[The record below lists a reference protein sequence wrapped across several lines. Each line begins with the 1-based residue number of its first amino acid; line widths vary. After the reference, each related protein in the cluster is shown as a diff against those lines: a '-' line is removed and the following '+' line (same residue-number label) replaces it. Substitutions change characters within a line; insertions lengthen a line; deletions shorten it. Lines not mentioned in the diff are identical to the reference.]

1 MLKQFLVKEI
11 SNTLDRKLNIESQ
24 LRENNMELNEIN
36 EHIRLIKQGMNQSE
50 TIFRPGSVVSND
62 ERLISELKQ
71 KKKSITEDN
80 VALQSIIDDLN
91 DKLDEIQKVYDY
103 VNKAEQ
109 YDNLEKYGKNFVDKS
124 EETSYLQMLEI
135 QEMERQRIARD
146 LHDSVVQN
154 LTNIVHKVEFSSMI
168 MSKDP
173 IKAKLEMKTIEK
185 NVRDVI
191 SEMRD
196 VIYNL
201 RPMSFD
207 DIGIE
212 TTVERELARLQNLS
226 GIKFKYSTVGEFKKI
241 DPVIELTLFRI
252 IQEACNNA
260 IKHSK
265 ATEISVT
272 MIYSNDTISLKISDN
287 GCGFDPNSI
296 PTKRDKNSK
305 NGFGISM
312 MKERVFLLSGK
323 INITSNGN
331 EGTTILV
338 DVPLDL

>member
-1 MLKQFLVKEI
+1 MLKSFLVKEI

-24 LRENNMELNEIN
+24 LRENSMELNEIN
-36 EHIRLIKQGMNQSE
+36 EHIRLVESGMNKSDSV
-50 TIFRPGSVVSND
+50 FRPGSVMSND
-62 ERLISELKQ
+62 DKLLKELQQ
-71 KKKSITEDN
+71 KKKSLVQDN
-80 VALQSIIDDLN
+80 VALQSIIEELK
-91 DKLDEIQKVYDY
+91 DKLEEIQKVYEY
-103 VNKAEQ
+103 VTKAEQ
-109 YDNLEKYGKNFVDKS
+109 YTNLEKYGKNYADSV
-124 EETSYLQMLEI
+124 EETSHLQMLEI

-154 LTNIVHKVEFSSMI
+154 LTNIVHKVEFSSMV
-168 MSKDP
+168 MDKDP

-191 SEMRD
+191 QEMRN

-212 TTVERELARLQNLS
+212 TTVERELARLQNNS
-226 GIKFKYSTVGEFKKI
+226 GIKFKYSTSGEFGTI
-241 DPVIELTLFRI
+241 NPVIELTLFRI

-265 ATEISVT
+265 ATEISVSIT
-272 MIYSNDTISLKISDN
+272 HLKDSISLKIKDN
-287 GCGFDPNSI
+287 GCGFDTSKI
-296 PTKRDKNSK
+296 GKVKDKTNSK
-305 NGFGISM
+305 GFGISM

-323 INITSNGN
+323 INISSN
-331 EGTTILV
+331 EKDGTTIIV
-338 DVPLDL
+338 DVPLDK